1 VDPAGGAARGGH
13 NVIEVQRRGN
23 DVPAQVHARDSLEAL
38 AGDLAASEERYRTLF
53 ETMPLGIVHYA
64 ADGSVIGA
72 NQAAS
77 DILGLDLA
85 AAKTWPVVPRG
96 ASVREDGSPFPPE
109 ELPVS
114 VALRTGQVVTDVI
127 AGVRHGTTGDL
138 RWVQV
143 TAVPDARDGAG
154 RPSRAYAIFTD
165 QTEQRRT
172 EAALDQSTVL
182 LGRLRETNVLGVVVA
197 VEERVSEANDA
208 FLDLVGYSREDLEAG
223 RVTPAAVTPPD
234 WAAAEE
240 RARQQLRESG
250 ACQPFEMEF
259 VHEAGHRVPVLVG
272 AAAISRHPLRWT
284 AFVIDLSARERA
296 ERERAAL
303 RARARDH
310 RAEADIARER
320 LTFLMRAGALLA
332 ATSDRDELL
341 GQVTR
346 LVVPS
351 LADFCVVFLP
361 TSDGM
366 LRASAIHHRSPARG
380 RLLEALRAEPV
391 PPDGPLAVQR
401 AYSTGSTQ
409 LARDLT
415 ADMAAATDA
424 EAGLTGIVKP
434 RRPGSAIATPLLG
447 PNGPLGVM
455 MLGRG
460 ARRARFTETD
470 VAVIEELGRRLA
482 AGLAN
487 TDAFAR
493 DHAIAETLQRSL
505 LPAALPDIP
514 GLDIA
519 VRYLPATE
527 GADVGGDWYD
537 AFPVPGG
544 RIGLVTGDVAGH
556 SIASASIMGQVRS
569 LLRGYAIDDPAP
581 ERVLERTNTAVT
593 TLLPDVLASVVYA
606 VLDPATGELSYANAG
621 HPPPLIASRGRTEYL
636 DDTSGAMLGASEG
649 QAFTTGHRTLK
660 PGSRLV
666 LYTDGLIEDRRR
678 DITDGLA
685 ILAETL
691 RCAGPCSAEQTCA
704 TVQEALVGTA
714 RRPDDVCLLTARL
727 TR

>member
-1 VDPAGGAARGGH
+1 MRSSRRRSPGGRI
-13 NVIEVQRRGN
+13 VIEVTRRGK
-23 DVPAQVHARDSLEAL
+23 DVPAQSRGRDSLEAL

-53 ETMPLGIVHYA
+53 ETMPLGIVHYD

-72 NQAAS
+72 NQAAG
-77 DILGLDLA
+77 DILGLDFETA
-85 AAKTWPVVPRG
+85 TTWPVLPRG
-96 ASVREDGSPFPPE
+96 QTVRVDGSPFAAG
-109 ELPVS
+109 ELPVAM
-114 VALRTGQVVTDVI
+114 ALRDGRVVTDVV
-127 AGVRHGTTGDL
+127 AGVRHGVTGEL

-143 TAVPDARDGAG
+143 TAVPDARDQAG
-154 RPSRAYAIFTD
+154 QPSRAYAIFTD
-165 QTEQRRT
+165 QTAQRQT
-172 EAALDQSTVL
+172 EAALEQSTAL

-197 VEERVSEANDA
+197 VEERVTEANDA

-223 RVTPAAVTPPD
+223 RVTPASVTPADYAP
-234 WAAAEE
+234 AVE
-240 RARQQLRESG
+240 RALRELRRTG

-259 VHEAGHRVPVLVG
+259 THEAGHQVPVLVG
-272 AAAISRHPLRWT
+272 AAVISRDPLRWT

-310 RAEADIARER
+310 RAEAEIARER

-341 GQVTR
+341 EQVTR

-361 TSDGM
+361 TPDGL
-366 LRASAIHHRSPARG
+366 LRASAIHHRSPARAR
-380 RLLEALRAEPV
+380 RLAALREQPV
-391 PPDGPLAVQR
+391 PPEGPLAVQR
-401 AYSTGSTQ
+401 AYVSGTTHLS
-409 LARDLT
+409 RDLS
-415 ADMAAATDA
+415 ADLAAGTDA
-424 EAGLTGIVKP
+424 EAGLIGVVKP
-434 RRPGSAIATPLLG
+434 RRPGSGIATPLLG
-447 PNGPLGVM
+447 RGGPLGVM

-505 LPAALPDIP
+505 LPEALPDIP

-556 SIASASIMGQVRS
+556 SIASAPVMGQVRS
-569 LLRGYAIDDPAP
+569 LLRAYAIADPEPA
-581 ERVLERTNTAVT
+581 RVLERTNTAVA

-606 VLDPATGELSYANAG
+606 VLDPVTGELSYGNAG
-621 HPPPLIASRGRTEYL
+621 HPPPLVATGGQTEYL
-636 DDTSGAMLGASEG
+636 DDTDGAMLGAG
-649 QAFTTGHRTLK
+649 TGHRFTSGHRKLRE
-660 PGSRLV
+660 GSRLV

-691 RCAGPCSAEQTCA
+691 RCSGPCSAEQTCA
-704 TVQEALVGTA
+704 TVQEALLGAA